1 MKGQLKPD
9 AWKISSK
16 LQEEK
21 KSENHAK
28 VLGRGVA
35 LSKAGWMQTFYY
47 YRCFFLKIELY
58 EFLWKKLYDIHLR
71 ETGLILLLI
80 VLSGIHFATSG
91 IASFLMAEQSWIN
104 IRKQVKML
112 PYH

>member
-21 KSENHAK
+21 KSGNHAK

-35 LSKAGWMQTFYY
+35 LSKAGWMQIFYY
-47 YRCFFLKIELY
+47 YRCFFLENSVI
-58 EFLWKKLYDIHLR
+58 
-71 ETGLILLLI
+71 
-80 VLSGIHFATSG
+80 
-91 IASFLMAEQSWIN
+91 
-104 IRKQVKML
+104 
-112 PYH
+112 

>member
-16 LQEEK
+16 LQKEKNQETTQKFWVEEWPCQK
-21 KSENHAK
+21 QVGCRHFTTTDVFSWKFSYVN
-28 VLGRGVA
+28 
-35 LSKAGWMQTFYY
+35 
-47 YRCFFLKIELY
+47 
-58 EFLWKKLYDIHLR
+58 FLWKKSYDIHLR

-104 IRKQVKML
+104 IGKQVKML